1 MIIEVNK
8 DIDKY
13 QESVVLG
20 LTARQ
25 LIYSVASV
33 LVGGGMV
40 LLLYRYIGL
49 TGAAYVTIPCVAPIA
64 MGGFYSYNGMNF
76 YEYMGRRI
84 HFMFGNR
91 PLTYV
96 STESEAEGKKLFNVE
111 ANVEKKGLFGF
122 NFLSSKKKGV
132 GVGSSEIGDVS
143 GAIDGSEELQDGET
157 DSTKTKAI
165 QEQHKRE
172 EFEAVKRKMKLT
184 IITVIF
190 FILAAVAALI
200 VKRFVI

>member
-25 LIYSVASV
+25 LIYSLASV

-76 YEYMGRRI
+76 YEYMGRRL

-91 PLTYV
+91 PLTYI
-96 STESEAEGKKLFNVE
+96 STESEAELMKM
-111 ANVEKKGLFGF
+111 ANEGVAVKKGMFGF
-122 NFLSSKKKGV
+122 GASGNKKKFV
-132 GVGSSEIGDVS
+132 AEK
-143 GAIDGSEELQDGET
+143 DGSDKGGAT
-157 DSTKTKAI
+157 STEDKTAK
-165 QEQHKRE
+165 EQHNKE
-172 EFEAVKRKMKLT
+172 EFEAVKRKMKLL
-184 IITVIF
+184 IITVVLCI
-190 FILAAVAALI
+190 IAAVAALI
-200 VKRFVI
+200 VKRYVM

>member
-84 HFMFGNR
+84 HFMFGNS

-96 STESEAEGKKLFNVE
+96 STESEAEGKKLCSVE

-122 NFLSSKKKGV
+122 GLFGSNKKGAKA
-132 GVGSSEIGDVS
+132 E
-143 GAIDGSEELQDGET
+143 SEELQDGDIDT
-157 DSTKTKAI
+157 TKSKAI
-165 QEQHKRE
+165 QEQQKRE

-200 VKRFVI
+200 VKKFVI

>member
-1 MIIEVNK
+1 MIIEINK

-40 LLLYRYIGL
+40 FLLYRYIGL

-76 YEYMGRRI
+76 YEYMGKRI

-91 PLTYV
+91 PLTYI
-96 STESEAEGKKLFNVE
+96 STEGETEIMRMGNETPSV
-111 ANVEKKGLFGF
+111 KKGL
-122 NFLSSKKKGV
+122 L
-132 GVGSSEIGDVS
+132 GS
-143 GAIDGSEELQDGET
+143 DGT
-157 DSTKTKAI
+157 DKAMETKA
-165 QEQHKRE
+165 QEDKHNGE
-172 EFEAVKRKMKLT
+172 EFEAVKRKMKLVILT
-184 IITVIF
+184 VVLCII
-190 FILAAVAALI
+190 AAVAALV
-200 VKRFVI
+200 VKRFVM